1 MAKIEIPIEEYQ
13 GMTDKIKALE
23 DSVAAFKNEAELYK
37 GKFLTLQSQLEDI
50 SLSGVIDRLFN
61 WKNLMKSITSEL

>member
-23 DSVAAFKNEAELYK
+23 DSVAAFKNEAEL
-37 GKFLTLQSQLEDI
+37 
-50 SLSGVIDRLFN
+50 
-61 WKNLMKSITSEL
+61 